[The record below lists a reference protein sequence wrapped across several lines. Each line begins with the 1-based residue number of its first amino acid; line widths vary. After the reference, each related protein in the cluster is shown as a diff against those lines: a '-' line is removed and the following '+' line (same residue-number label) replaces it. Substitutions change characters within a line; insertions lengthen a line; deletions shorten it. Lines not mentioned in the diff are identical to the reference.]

1 MYHPLTFTHIKSSN
15 QENLDGNVASVS
27 KYTNRMII
35 IKSRK
40 CNKDSNQDE
49 FKLQLKVKQNQQNPP
64 NTNTL
69 SLHSPAT
76 KSSKITK
83 IKQNQVKS
91 APNSDLPQCITQDK
105 HRPSNNKIPSSAKT
119 TIATKQPTS
128 SKVPATKAQK
138 HTTIKQNQVKSKP
151 NSDLSQHVT
160 PDEYH
165 PQQSLQQQQSSKSK
179 LCSPPHP
186 PQQ

>member
-1 MYHPLTFTHIKSSN
+1 MSRFSATYSNMTNIPPPDYNSKSS
-15 QENLDGNVASVS
+15 
-27 KYTNRMII
+27 KI
-35 IKSRK
+35 
-40 CNKDSNQDE
+40 NKIPPIPIHSCSTP
-49 FKLQLKVKQNQQNPP
+49 QQ
-64 NTNTL
+64 
-69 SLHSPAT
+69 T

-151 NSDLSQHVT
+151 NSDLTDTSPQT
-160 PDEYH
+160 IKQPISSNITAIKPQKSSKTKSSPNKISTSRQRLLQQKIKRLT
-165 PQQSLQQQQSSKSK
+165 PQQ
-179 LCSPPHP
+179 
-186 PQQ
+186 